1 VFSCF
6 VFCQQARKD
15 AGRGAVVTGLLRRG
29 VLDVGSP
36 VVAGAQYGR
45 VRKLTGAGGIDKDVI
60 GPSEPFELVGL
71 RGVPNA
77 GDPIQRVATE
87 DRARRVAQAR
97 EARATAARLDALA
110 SDADGR
116 TFELEH
122 THAPVGA
129 RGKQAVNQMRK
140 KSKLRYVSLFC
151 NHRTG
156 DWSTDG

>member
-1 VFSCF
+1 M
-6 VFCQQARKD
+6 FCLSQARKD

-45 VRKLTGAGGIDKDVI
+45 VRKLTGAGGIDKNVI

-87 DRARRVAQAR
+87 DRARRVAHAR

-110 SDADGR
+110 TDADGR
-116 TFELEH
+116 TF
-122 THAPVGA
+122 
-129 RGKQAVNQMRK
+129 
-140 KSKLRYVSLFC
+140 
-151 NHRTG
+151 
-156 DWSTDG
+156 